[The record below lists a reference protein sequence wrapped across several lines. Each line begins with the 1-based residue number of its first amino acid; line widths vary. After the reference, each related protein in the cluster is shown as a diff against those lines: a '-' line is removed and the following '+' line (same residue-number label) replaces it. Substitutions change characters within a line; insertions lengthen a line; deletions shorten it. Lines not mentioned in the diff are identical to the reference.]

1 MAPVRRPPT
10 GPADECAAL
19 HLGGRAARWGNLGCW
34 HPGLPGANASYADAA
49 EALALAVAQAAGV
62 QDGERVLALGC
73 GEGEELA
80 LVRRLWPHAQCWG
93 VEADPARWR
102 RGCSGP
108 AAPDHAAGRW
118 LLGSAV
124 QPPPALVPGT
134 FDRLLVVDAAY
145 HFVPRE
151 AFLAAAAR
159 LLRPGG
165 TLAYTDLAPAR
176 TPASRARHGA
186 VLALA
191 ARLCGLSGGRLL
203 PLADQVARLQSQG
216 FGAVQVQDLSEP
228 VLGGFA
234 AFVQR
239 HAAAHGLSLLQPAWR
254 RTALTARLI
263 GPCRRAGLGYVLLS
277 AVRQPAGA
285 ADAPSPGAGSS
296 ADATA

>member
-1 MAPVRRPPT
+1 MAPARSSPT
-10 GPADECAAL
+10 GPSDECAAL
-19 HLGGRAARWGNLGCW
+19 HWGGRPARWGNLGCW
-34 HPGLPGANASYADAA
+34 RTGPPGADGSYADAA

-62 QDGERVLALGC
+62 QDGEQVLALGC

-80 LVRRLWPHAQCWG
+80 LARRLWPRAQWWG
-93 VEADPARWR
+93 LEADAARWR

-108 AAPDHAAGRW
+108 AAPEHAAGRW
-118 LLGSAV
+118 LLGSAE
-124 QPPPALVPGT
+124 QPPPALAPGT

-151 AFLAAAAR
+151 AFLDAAAR

-165 TLAYTDLAPAR
+165 TLAYTDLFQARPPAAPAGHR
-176 TPASRARHGA
+176 A

-203 PLADQVARLQSQG
+203 TLADQAARLQSRG
-216 FGAVQVQDLSEP
+216 FGAVQAQDLSEP

-234 AFVQR
+234 AFVRRQ
-239 HAAAHGLSLLQPAWR
+239 ALAHGLSLRQPAWR
-254 RTALTARLI
+254 RPALTARLI
-263 GPCRRAGLGYVLLS
+263 GPCRRAGLGYGLLS
-277 AVRQPAGA
+277 AVRQPSGVAGA
-285 ADAPSPGAGSS
+285 PSAVVGSS